1 MDHKKM
7 LMLAILGVLLGMALS
22 GLYNSFIGTTIPAL
36 KAA

>member
-7 LMLAILGVLLGMALS
+7 LMLAVLGVLLGMALS
-22 GLYNSFIGTTIPAL
+22 GLWNSFVGVNIPAL